1 MKLGAYGKLIEDPIF
16 YLQPHSES
24 LQENYFL
31 QIACDSKQTDWFNFW
46 KTIELKLTRDLGL
59 DVL

>member
-31 QIACDSKQTDWFNFW
+31 QIACDSKQTDWFNF
-46 KTIELKLTRDLGL
+46 
-59 DVL
+59 